1 MTRTT
6 CDQIITVHPLNRA
19 SSENTAR
26 CWLSELQLK
35 GQHFARVYEPFRPSW
50 HLADVAALS
59 EEVKA
64 DIGIASA
71 SMTNC
76 DPENPC
82 TDLPKQ
88 AVLRHPCQAP
98 FAKIFLFSRSQITS
112 ILTPSRPR

>member
-82 TDLPKQ
+82 TDLPDG
-88 AVLRHPCQAP
+88 
-98 FAKIFLFSRSQITS
+98 
-112 ILTPSRPR
+112 